1 MVELKD
7 ASAVLQLFPC
17 RAALLPNVSKH
28 SSRDLS
34 PFTDLEVWIELLEST
49 GRATL
54 SIPLR
59 VPAKRKDQADAWG
72 AHLSAPE
79 SKFQLWLGISFVS
92 SVHLSDFSC
101 QLKECTGGHGKQQP
115 TVATL
120 QIIPPQ
126 PLLLPRCLFGCQYD
140 PWGMF
145 PFQAPLAPAA
155 PDSLI
160 HQHCSQTIHCCE
172 WIP

>member
-7 ASAVLQLFPC
+7 TSVVLQLFPC
-17 RAALLPNVSKH
+17 WAALLPNVSKH
-28 SSRDLS
+28 GSRDLS
-34 PFTDLEVWIELLEST
+34 PFIDLKLQLLEST

-54 SIPLR
+54 FIPLR

-72 AHLSAPE
+72 VHLSAPE
-79 SKFQLWLGISFVS
+79 SKFQLWLGISSVS

-101 QLKECTGGHGKQQP
+101 QLKEHAGGHGKQQP

-120 QIIPPQ
+120 QVIPPQ

-145 PFQAPLAPAA
+145 PFQAPLGPAA
-155 PDSLI
+155 PVSLI
-160 HQHCSQTIHCCE
+160 HEHCSQTICCSE